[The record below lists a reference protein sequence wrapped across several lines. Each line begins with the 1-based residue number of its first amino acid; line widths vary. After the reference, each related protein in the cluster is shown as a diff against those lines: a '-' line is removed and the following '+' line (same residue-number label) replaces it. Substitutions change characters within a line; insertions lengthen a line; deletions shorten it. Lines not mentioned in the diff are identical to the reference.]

1 MALWAGSLRKL
12 PLERSGWGLGVR
24 TLQTVNNLDSPRFTH
39 TYTAYIH
46 RQLIKI
52 DMYIYIH
59 TLIIIYIYTYI
70 HIHIEKEL
78 YFCALMFWFI
88 FLILTR
94 RKYPRALFVI
104 FIFRSIYLSIHLSVC
119 LFVFLSLSLAVRL
132 SFCLTFTSILHLI
145 SCSRHVC

>member
-39 TYTAYIH
+39 TCTAYIH

-52 DMYIYIH
+52 DICIYIY
-59 TLIIIYIYTYI
+59 IYIYTYTYNYIYIYIYI

-94 RKYPRALFVI
+94 RKYTRALFVI

-119 LFVFLSLSLAVRL
+119 LFVFLSLSQSAWLFACP
-132 SFCLTFTSILHLI
+132 SA
-145 SCSRHVC
+145 